1 MQLSVNTMQI
11 SEYIS
16 VIIIIIVITLTRS
29 IYNYIS
35 ETNKVFNV
43 YSVADILWLQFMVKV
58 KVTLN
63 EP

>member
-1 MQLSVNTMQI
+1 MQI

-16 VIIIIIVITLTRS
+16 VIIIIVITLTRG

-43 YSVADILWLQFMVKV
+43 YSVADILYLQFMVKV